1 VRAPAAQIY
10 AELVG
15 YGANSDGYDMVAP
28 SGVGGEACMKIAL
41 EMANKSAQ
49 GGRKVDYINTHGTST
64 PVGDAMELAAVKRT
78 FVDGSQFNIQFTCF
92 TNTRAWSEMLLS
104 SAPSLTVLS
113 LLVSLPFSLLALLV
127 QDSMERDAVKRT
139 FVDSAQLATQ
149 FACVTSTQ
157 IQILTPEE
165 LLFLQAS
172 ATPLNL
178 FATTQTTM
186 LLNLYAINSML

>member
-1 VRAPAAQIY
+1 
-10 AELVG
+10 
-15 YGANSDGYDMVAP
+15 
-28 SGVGGEACMKIAL
+28 MKIAL
-41 EMANKSAQ
+41 DMANKSAQ

-78 FVDGSQFNIQFTCF
+78 FVDGAQFTNQFTCF
-92 TNTRAWSEMLLS
+92 TSTRRAWSEMLLS

-113 LLVSLPFSLLALLV
+113 LLVSLPFRLLALLV

-149 FACVTSTQ
+149 FTCVASTHV
-157 IQILTPEE
+157 QILTPEE

-172 ATPLNL
+172 ATPN
-178 FATTQTTM
+178 
-186 LLNLYAINSML
+186 

>member
-1 VRAPAAQIY
+1 
-10 AELVG
+10 VG

-78 FVDGSQFNIQFTCF
+78 FVDGAQFTIQFTCF
-92 TNTRAWSEMLLS
+92 TSTRAWSEMLS

-113 LLVSLPFSLLALLV
+113 LLFSLPFSLLALLV
-127 QDSMERDAVKRT
+127 QGSMERDAVKRT
-139 FVDSAQLATQ
+139 FVDSA
-149 FACVTSTQ
+149 
-157 IQILTPEE
+157 
-165 LLFLQAS
+165 
-172 ATPLNL
+172 
-178 FATTQTTM
+178 
-186 LLNLYAINSML
+186 